1 MQDGFKATAKKNQRT
16 EPPKQNKMKDIF
28 VSYSRKD
35 STIAKKFRDLLTEE
49 GWSVFWD
56 VEILPGQAWSDQL
69 EAKLNDCKCIVVLW
83 SEHSLQS
90 DYVKEEAAIGKS
102 GKKLVPIMIGA
113 GISPPFGFGMLEAAM
128 LSDWDGN
135 KENREYRNLIKAITE
150 HVSPNKKTG
159 TAAATQ
165 QPAHST
171 TTKTASIPISKT
183 KTTTTS
189 SPPVNTTKSKTPLF
203 AGLGLALLAV
213 LVAGYFFLNKSNND
227 SHTHTNNGKS
237 EGPGIE
243 EVGRTGGTNPPGGI
257 DVKPVDNSAAISRLK
272 NSISDINMNSK
283 KTIDTQL
290 QDVGNNKKEIIAPGK
305 FTALKKTRTD
315 LDTRMKQ
322 WVANGSSDLE
332 QLKEIEADS
341 KKYLTALNG
350 SLGDVFKVVESVNP
364 KAKSLITQLF
374 GTNESKRKAARNDLM
389 KTYGKDPAVM
399 GALIKQCNIEFDK
412 DLENNGIFQTI
423 WALNEISRKSPE
435 SLRPHK
441 KALFEFF
448 DKSMKSYK
456 VGTQGQMRNIRRNLN

>member
-1 MQDGFKATAKKNQRT
+1 
-16 EPPKQNKMKDIF
+16 MKDIF

-35 STIAKKFRDLLTEE
+35 SAIAKKFRDVLTEE

-113 GISPPFGFGMLEAAM
+113 DISPPFGFGMLEAAM

-150 HVSPNKKTG
+150 HVSPNKKVG
-159 TAAATQ
+159 TPAPTQ
-165 QPAHST
+165 QPVHST

-189 SPPVNTTKSKTPLF
+189 TPVNTTKSKTPLF

-213 LVAGYFFLNKSNND
+213 LVAGYFFLNKANTD
-227 SHTHTNNGKS
+227 SHTHTNNDKP
-237 EGPGIE
+237 EGPGTKQI
-243 EVGRTGGTNPPGGI
+243 GQTNPPEGPEI
-257 DVKPVDNSAAISRLK
+257 KPLDNSVAISQLK
-272 NSISDINMNSK
+272 NSISDINMSSK
-283 KTIDTQL
+283 KTIDTEL

-315 LDTRMKQ
+315 LDARMKQ

-332 QLKEIEADS
+332 QLKGIEADS

-350 SLGDVFKVVESVNP
+350 SLGDVFKVVESVSP

-374 GTNESKRKAARNDLM
+374 GTNESKRKDARNDLM

-399 GALIKQCNIEFDK
+399 GALIKQCNIEFGK
-412 DLENNGIFQTI
+412 NFENNGIFQTI
-423 WALNEISRKSPE
+423 WALNEISKKSPE

-448 DKSMKSYK
+448 DKAKGSYLT
-456 VGTQGQMRNIRRNLN
+456 GTQGQMRNIRRNLN